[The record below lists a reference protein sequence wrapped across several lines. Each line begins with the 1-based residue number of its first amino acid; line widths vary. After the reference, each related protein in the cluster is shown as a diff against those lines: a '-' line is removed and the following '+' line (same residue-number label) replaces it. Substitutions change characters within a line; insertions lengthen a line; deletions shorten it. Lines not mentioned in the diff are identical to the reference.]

1 MAVSNMT
8 PSRSRGMS
16 GAQDRRLNW
25 NRIENLKFKIKLFV
39 RSGEC
44 QQFLKSVNEEKW
56 YCENAE
62 YSMRSPKSQVSQNSS
77 IMQTWTWES
86 CIRVSGDGDSHYTEQ
101 IFTWEI
107 FHKNICKIWKCNC
120 WRCHRE
126 RSQPPISL
134 EEKFVLAGHSMTTH
148 YQHIWGFN
156 I

>member
-1 MAVSNMT
+1 
-8 PSRSRGMS
+8 
-16 GAQDRRLNW
+16 
-25 NRIENLKFKIKLFV
+25 
-39 RSGEC
+39 
-44 QQFLKSVNEEKW
+44 
-56 YCENAE
+56 
-62 YSMRSPKSQVSQNSS
+62 MRSPKSQVSQNSS

-134 EEKFVLAGHSMTTH
+134 EEKFVLARHSMTTH
-148 YQHIWGFN
+148 YRHIWGFN
-156 I
+156 IMLNTLFFKIPTHSVILKSYVSVLNLNESLGLLSKLCSAFGNGLAGI